1 MPSFNKNSR
10 IALCGL
16 VGLVAAGSVLLLSAT
31 RTGASRKD
39 AHDAK
44 DHAHSSP
51 HGGAIR
57 AVGNHH
63 VEAVLEKGGRI
74 RIYLLGKDEAELAPA
89 PLPKVVAQVQG
100 EEEIEAAPVTLIA
113 DPQPGDPSG
122 RASSFFGRL
131 PETLVGAPVTV
142 AMTLPL
148 EGKAYRARF
157 ELKPHRADEVHPEM
171 LEMLEMPGG
180 AGADEASKL
189 YTSPGGRYTEADI
202 RANGT
207 RPAPVKYRGIPSNHD
222 MNPRP
227 GDRIC
232 PITSTKANPR
242 FVWTIGGKEYR
253 FCCPP
258 CIDEFVQR
266 AKNQPETIQEPE
278 SYVQR

>member
-1 MPSFNKNSR
+1 MPFKPNSR
-10 IALCGL
+10 VALLGL
-16 VGLVAAGSVLLLSAT
+16 VGAVTAGSVLMLSAS
-31 RTGASRKD
+31 RTGAR

-44 DHAHSSP
+44 EHAHSSR
-51 HGGAIR
+51 HGGAIQ
-57 AVGNHH
+57 AIGNHH
-63 VEAVLEKGGRI
+63 VEAVLEKGGRL
-74 RIYLLGKDEAELAPA
+74 RVYLLGKDEAQLTPA
-89 PLPKVVAQVQG
+89 PLPEVVAQVQG
-100 EEEIEAAPVTLIA
+100 DDEVESAPVTLSA
-113 DPQPGDPSG
+113 DPQPGDPNGQS
-122 RASSFFGRL
+122 SSFLGQL
-131 PETLVGAPVTV
+131 PESLVGAPVTV

-148 EGKAYRARF
+148 EGKGYRARF

-171 LEMLEMPGG
+171 LEMLSMPGG
-180 AGADEASKL
+180 AGADEVSAL
-189 YTSPGGRYTEADI
+189 YATPGGRYTEADI

-207 RPAPVKYRGIPSNHD
+207 QSAAAKYRGIQSSHD

-266 AKNQPETIQEPE
+266 AKKQPESIQEPE